1 MAGAV
6 KSNISHVDSVDP
18 GQSVRARPNLR
29 GNSEKCCFSDGIKH
43 DAACQ
48 SLTGCTNFCHG
59 LWHDCDALVES
70 MEVAPK
76 VSSEDQ
82 QYCCFSDGIKH
93 DDTCQ
98 SLTGCTNFCHGL
110 WKPCQS
116 GAQLV
121 VMAGAVKGN
130 LSHISSADPRQS
142 VRTRPNLRGN
152 SEKCCFSDGIKHDA
166 ACQSLTGCTNF
177 CHGLWRDCDVLVE
190 PMER

>member
-29 GNSEKCCFSDGIKH
+29 GNSEK
-43 DAACQ
+43 
-48 SLTGCTNFCHG
+48 
-59 LWHDCDALVES
+59 
-70 MEVAPK
+70 
-76 VSSEDQ
+76 
-82 QYCCFSDGIKH
+82 CCFSDGIKH

-130 LSHISSADPRQS
+130 LSHIGSADPRQS

-177 CHGLWRDCDVLVE
+177 CHGLWKPCQSGAQLVV
-190 PMER
+190 MA